1 VLLRD
6 LVLILAAALAVVLL
20 FRRLRL
26 PAIAGFIV
34 VGAALGPFG
43 LGLVGQARDIERF
56 ADIGVVL
63 LLFTIG
69 LEFPLREMN
78 RLRRVLTV
86 GGGLQVGVTTVATAA
101 IAAAWGAGLP
111 KAVFIGFLIALSS
124 TAIVLKGLTD
134 RGEVDAP
141 HGRLIVGMLLFQDL
155 AVVPMILL
163 VPALAGRGGDAA
175 SIVRVLVMAAL
186 VVGATLMLARW
197 VVPRALHYVAAARG
211 RDLFV
216 LAVVLVG
223 AAIAWITSLA
233 GFSLALGAF
242 LAGMVLADS
251 EFGHQAL
258 SDSLPVRDLFTSLFF
273 VSIGMLLDLRAGFER
288 PGLVLAVVVLV
299 LIAKA
304 VLAAGAGLI
313 LRFPVRVALL
323 AGLCVAQ
330 IGEFSFVLARQ
341 GADLGLLS
349 TADLRLFFASSVI
362 TMFIAPL
369 ALRFGPDMAAG
380 AVRLWGFSGLDA
392 ATSGDLSVPANQPDP
407 RVVILGFGVGG
418 ELLAEVLREAATPFV
433 ALDLNAVR
441 VREARRQGTPLYYGD
456 VTSREILERAGAAK
470 ARQVV
475 AVLNDPRA
483 TLQAVRAAREV
494 APGAV
499 IIARARYVGETP
511 ALIAAGADEVVAQE
525 LEASFTII
533 ERVSKEAGLAR
544 PERSAPGGPAEA
556 AAIRPSLAASV
567 TALAAGLEVES
578 AVVPEGAWIAGRSL
592 VEADLRRR
600 TGATLV
606 ALARDGGTAVH
617 PSPDDVLKAGDVLT
631 FVGDERQ
638 VAAAAALIESGPG
651 ACAAATEIDGRQ
663 LAETAAV
670 SSGGRP

>member
-1 VLLRD
+1 MPLRD
-6 LVLILAAALAVVLL
+6 LVLILAAALAVVLI

-34 VGAALGPFG
+34 VGAILGPSG
-43 LGLVGQARDIERF
+43 LGWVGQAHDIERF

-63 LLFTIG
+63 LLFTVG
-69 LEFPLREMN
+69 LEFPLREMR

-86 GGGLQVGVTTVATAA
+86 GGGLQVGVTTAATAA

-111 KAVFIGFLIALSS
+111 KAIFLGFLIALSS
-124 TAIVLKGLTD
+124 TAIVLKGLTE

-163 VPALAGRGGDAA
+163 VPALAGRGGDPA
-175 SIVRVLVMAAL
+175 SVIQVLAMAAI
-186 VVGATLMLARW
+186 VVAATLTLARW

-223 AAIAWITSLA
+223 AAITWMTSLA

-251 EFGHQAL
+251 EYGHQAL

-273 VSIGMLLDLRAGFER
+273 VSIGMLLDLRTGFDQ
-288 PGLVLAVVVLV
+288 PWLVLGVVAAVL
-299 LIAKA
+299 LAKA
-304 VLAAGAGLI
+304 ILAAGAGLI

-323 AGLCVAQ
+323 AGLAVAQ

-341 GADLGLLS
+341 GADLGLL
-349 TADLRLFFASSVI
+349 TAADLRVFFASSVI
-362 TMFIAPL
+362 TMFFAPL
-369 ALRFGPDMAAG
+369 ALRFGPELAAG
-380 AVRLWGFSGLDA
+380 AGRMWGAGKIDA
-392 ATSGDLSVPANQPDP
+392 ATSGDLAVPANHPDP

-418 ELLAEVLREAATPFV
+418 ELLAEVLREAGTPFV

-456 VTSREILERAGAAK
+456 VTSREILERAGTAK
-470 ARQVV
+470 AAQVV
-475 AVLNDPRA
+475 VVLNDPRA
-483 TLQAVRAAREV
+483 TLQAVRVARDV
-494 APGAV
+494 SPGAV

-511 ALIAAGADEVVAQE
+511 ALLAAGADEVVAQE

-533 ERVSKEAGLAR
+533 ERVSKEAGLPR
-544 PERSAPGGPAEA
+544 PDREAPGGRPDA
-556 AAIRPSLAASV
+556 AARPAASPSV
-567 TALAAGLEVES
+567 TPLPAGLEVES
-578 AVVPEGAWIAGRSL
+578 AVVAEGAWIAGRSL
-592 VEADLRRR
+592 IDADLRRR

-606 ALARDGGTAVH
+606 ALTRDNGTAVH
-617 PSPDDVLKAGDVLT
+617 PSPDDVLEAGDVLT

-638 VAAAAALIESGPG
+638 VAAAIALLESGPG
-651 ACAAATEIDGRQ
+651 AGPGA
-663 LAETAAV
+663 
-670 SSGGRP
+670 